1 MNNNTQ
7 QLEDLENCFCEYLKA
22 RVHNSN
28 FYALKAVI
36 INLAVRVCSNS
47 DQELQQAL
55 QQSLALWRDRLS
67 YESLRPILA
76 DRSYKLD
83 ESIHEYGV
91 DSKEAW
97 EARLYYTALHDRNE
111 TDDVLIDLIIDFAT
125 INEFD
130 AIRLTEIVIDHFPGF
145 TVNMNTK

>member
-7 QLEDLENCFCEYLKA
+7 RLEDLENCFFEYLTA

-28 FYALKAVI
+28 FYALKAII

-55 QQSLALWRDRLS
+55 QQSWALWRDRLS
-67 YESLRPILA
+67 YESLRSILV

-83 ESIHEYGV
+83 EAIHEYGV

-97 EARLYYTALHDRNE
+97 EARLYYTALHGRNE
-111 TDDVLIDLIIDFAT
+111 SDDVLIDLIFDFAT
-125 INEFD
+125 VNEFD
-130 AIRLTEIVIDHFPGF
+130 ASKLTEIVTHHFPGF
-145 TVNMNTK
+145 AVNMNTK